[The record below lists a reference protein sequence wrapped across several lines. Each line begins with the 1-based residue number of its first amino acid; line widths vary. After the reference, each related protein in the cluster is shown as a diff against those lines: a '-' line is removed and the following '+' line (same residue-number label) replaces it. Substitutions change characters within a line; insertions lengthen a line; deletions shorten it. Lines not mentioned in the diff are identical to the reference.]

1 MKKLNVLL
9 VASALL
15 LFGCGN
21 NITDKTN
28 QTDKDTLTLAGKLKI
43 SGSQTLYPMMA
54 QWGALFTKEHPAVS
68 IDVRGKH
75 SEEALQELLS
85 GKIDVAMMSRKPSA
99 DTAEA
104 GLWYTAVALDAVVPI
119 ISFDNPEIQPLV
131 MNGVSKEKFM
141 AIYTGKIKTWG
152 QVSGRESK
160 EPIKAYML
168 SDSSGT
174 AATWTS
180 FLGSGEA
187 KLKATKVQTS
197 AEMLSHVM
205 AEKGAIGYCS
215 IMDAYNLQTG
225 FRKEGLYILP
235 IDFNANGTIEDNEQ
249 IYDKYALITNA
260 IVTGKLATP
269 PARALY
275 IVTKTKPAGDLL
287 KAYIEWVLT
296 IGQNYTPSMGYINIT
311 PQQAKT
317 SIETMK

>member
-1 MKKLNVLL
+1 VAL
-9 VASALL
+9 V
-15 LFGCGN
+15 
-21 NITDKTN
+21 
-28 QTDKDTLTLAGKLKI
+28 GKLKI
-43 SGSQTLYPMMA
+43 FGLQTLYPMMA
-54 QWGALFTKEHPAVS
+54 QCGALFSKDHPAVS

-75 SEEALQELLS
+75 SEEALQELLA
-85 GKIDVAMMSRKPSA
+85 GKIDVAMMSRKPGSDSA
-99 DTAEA
+99 ES

-131 MNGVSKEKFM
+131 MNGLSKEKFI
-141 AIYTGKIKTWG
+141 AIFTGKIKTWG
-152 QVSGRESK
+152 QVSGRANK
-160 EPIKAYML
+160 ETVKAYML

-174 AATWTS
+174 AATWSS

-197 AEMLSHVM
+197 AEMLSRVM

-249 IYDKYALITNA
+249 IYDKYTLITNA
-260 IVTGKLATP
+260 VVTGKLATP
-269 PARALY
+269 PSRSLY
-275 IVTKTKPAGDLL
+275 IVTKTKPEGVLL
-287 KAYIEWVLT
+287 KAFIEWVLT

-311 PQQAKT
+311 PQQANA